1 MVTMIIGMDL
11 NCITTT
17 QVLVGHEQFGNHDI
31 LCTVVIIIT
40 EPYIPKTMGI
50 ITNTTGII
58 RNGFGNENKISL
70 KTGNNSLPVFSLQK
84 LSVSA
89 SILLFMKFMNTLK
102 KLAT

>member
-1 MVTMIIGMDL
+1 MVQ

-17 QVLVGHEQFGNHDI
+17 QVLVGHEQFGKLAI
-31 LCTVVIIIT
+31 QCTAVIIIT
-40 EPYIPKTMGI
+40 EICTHKKMGI